1 LFGSLGFYDGK
12 IKEMKKRLFK
22 AAISLILTLTLVVCA
37 GIFYSYAADS
47 YKATVED
54 ITGDKYFPAV
64 KEALKN
70 AKSSIYLVMYFVNF
84 DPKAK
89 KSPINELVAEV
100 VNAHKRGVKVKV
112 ILDQNISFA
121 EWEGRG
127 GKWEREAKNDALFVY
142 LKQQGIEV
150 YYDNLFV
157 VTHSK
162 AIVIDE
168 EIIILGSANWTE
180 SSLKR
185 NWEVSC
191 LIRSKELA
199 KQLLRNFSE
208 ITIDYEASILD
219 EERNPPL
226 RLSHAFL
233 KNPSLAPRMVTARD
247 ETAFDLY
254 LLLLRTFNGNLEGR
268 VDIDYKSISSALGLD
283 EKFSYVSARDILR
296 EALVRLDER
305 YKLITRITQSPK
317 SPYCLL
323 LNYPGE
329 NPYVLPQERYCS
341 IPDEYWKYGWNKRL
355 SFPEKYFFLINL
367 CKAGASRGRVWTGYR
382 QGLMEEFNLSR
393 DTVIRGMKGLRR
405 LNIIEIEY
413 PPYPEDGGF
422 AARAPTRFKLLGLYS
437 PEILQKEKERLRKL
451 YGKKRFEQ
459 ALKYA
464 AIVYKDNDIQV
475 IEDII
480 KKIEEFG
487 LKKVAPAFGKVA
499 YRSPDNPKRSYK
511 YVVGILQTEGVQN

>member
-1 LFGSLGFYDGK
+1 
-12 IKEMKKRLFK
+12 MKRSTLKF
-22 AAISLILTLTLVVCA
+22 AIFLILVLIAIIGTRIFSYCA
-37 GIFYSYAADS
+37 EPAQNQFFTAN
-47 YKATVED
+47 VED
-54 ITGDKYFPAV
+54 LSGDKYFPAV

-127 GKWEREAKNDALFVY
+127 GKWEREAKNDPLFVY
-142 LKQQGIEV
+142 LKKEGIEV

-168 EIIILGSANWTE
+168 EVVILGSVNWTE
-180 SSLKR
+180 SSLRR
-185 NWEVSC
+185 NWEASC

-199 KQLLRNFSE
+199 KQLLKDFSE
-208 ITIDYEASILD
+208 ITIDYEASVLD
-219 EERNPPL
+219 EERVPPV
-226 RLSHAFL
+226 RLSDTFL
-233 KNPSLAPRMVTARD
+233 KEPSLAPRMVTARD

-254 LLLLRTFNGNLEGR
+254 LLLLKTFNGNPEGR
-268 VDIDYKSISSALGLD
+268 VDVDYKSISSTLGLD

-296 EALVRLDER
+296 EALTRLDER
-305 YKLITRITQSPK
+305 YKLIIRKIRPPK

-323 LNYPGE
+323 INYPGK
-329 NPYVLPQERYCS
+329 NPYVLPQEKYCS
-341 IPDEYWKYGWNKRL
+341 IPDEYWQYGWNKRL
-355 SFPEKYFFLINL
+355 SFPEKYCFLINL
-367 CKAGASRGRVWTGYR
+367 CKAGASRGRVWTAYR
-382 QGLMEEFNLSR
+382 KGLMEEFNLSR
-393 DTVIRGMKGLRR
+393 DTIIRGMKGLRK

-413 PPYPEDGGF
+413 PSYPEGGGF
-422 AARAPTRFKLLGLYS
+422 AARAPIRFRLLGLYS
-437 PEILQKEKERLRKL
+437 PEILQKEKERLINR
-451 YGKKRFEQ
+451 YGKERFEQ
-459 ALKYA
+459 AAKYA
-464 AIVYKDNDIQV
+464 EIVYKNNDIQV

-480 KKIEEFG
+480 KKIEEYG
-487 LKKVAPAFGKVA
+487 PEKVAQAFGKISH
-499 YRSPDNPKRSYK
+499 RSPDNPKRSYK
-511 YVVGILQTEGVQN
+511 YVVGILQTEAGE